1 MQLTHLNGWRAV
13 EAVCRMGTIA
23 RAAEELGVTRAAVA
37 AQLRG
42 LEDRLGRRLFVRR
55 PGGLEPTA
63 ELLAVAAPLTE
74 ALAALARV
82 QETLARSEPGN
93 RVAVSVTQTF
103 AETWLP
109 RHLPDLFSKLGP
121 VDLTLNTTW
130 EVIDL
135 RNSDLH
141 FAIRYMG
148 EAEDGYGALPLFGSG
163 VVPVCTPDFAAR
175 YGLSA
180 ARIDLSGIPIVHI
193 DVPTSDPDWADW
205 GRWGQEMGV
214 TLPQEVEAQPR
225 YTLSG
230 SGVRLAQSGVGL
242 VLGGL
247 SEVFAA
253 LQAGT
258 LIMPFG
264 KKSVLPS
271 LYTHKLIWI
280 RERPLSPLQ
289 RGFRDWISEKAEAD
303 RRLMRQ
309 LFEL

>member
-13 EAVCRMGTIA
+13 EAVCRLGTIA
-23 RAAEELGVTRAAVA
+23 RAAEELGVTRPAVA

-42 LEDRLGRRLFVRR
+42 LEDRLGRALFARR
-55 PGGLEPTA
+55 PGGLEPSA
-63 ELLAVAAPLTE
+63 ELLAVAASLTE
-74 ALAALARV
+74 AMAALARV
-82 QETLARSEPGN
+82 QDTLAGSEPGN

-130 EVIDL
+130 DVVDL
-135 RNSDLH
+135 QSSNLH

-148 EAEDGYGALPLFGSG
+148 EAEDGYEALPLFGSG

-175 YGLSA
+175 YGLGK
-180 ARIDLSGIPIVHI
+180 ARMDLSGIPIVHI

-205 GRWGQEMGV
+205 ARWSTEMGV
-214 TLPQEVEAQPR
+214 ALPQGVEAQPR

-230 SGVRLAQSGVGL
+230 SGVRVAQSGVGL

-264 KKSVLPS
+264 KKSVFPS
-271 LYTHKLIWI
+271 RYKHKLIWL
-280 RERPLSPLQ
+280 RDRRLGPVQ
-289 RGFRDWISEKAEAD
+289 RGFRDWIGEKAEAD

-309 LFEL
+309 LFDL

>member
-1 MQLTHLNGWRAV
+1 MQLSHLNGWRAV
-13 EAVCRMGTIA
+13 EAVCRLGTIA
-23 RAAEELGVTRAAVA
+23 RAAEELGVTRPAVA
-37 AQLRG
+37 AQLRA
-42 LEDRLGRRLFVRR
+42 LEDRLGCTLFARR

-63 ELLAVAAPLTE
+63 ELLAVAASLTE
-74 ALAALARV
+74 AMAALARV
-82 QETLARSEPGN
+82 QDTLAGSEPGN
-93 RVAVSVTQTF
+93 RIAVSVTQTF

-109 RHLPDLFSKLGP
+109 RHLPDLFSKIGP
-121 VDLTLNTTW
+121 VDLSLNTTW
-130 EVIDL
+130 EVVDL
-135 RNSDLH
+135 TRSNLH

-148 EAEDGYGALPLFGSG
+148 EAGEGYEALPLFGSG

-175 YGLSA
+175 YGLSEA
-180 ARIDLSGIPIVHI
+180 KIDLSGIPIVHI

-205 GRWGQEMGV
+205 ARWGAEMGV
-214 TLPQEVEAQPR
+214 ALPQGLEAQPR
-225 YTLSG
+225 YSLSG

-253 LQAGT
+253 LKAGT

-264 KKSVLPS
+264 KKSVFPS

-280 RERPLSPLQ
+280 RGRRLGAVQ
-289 RGFRDWISEKAEAD
+289 RGFRDWIADKAEAD

-309 LFEL
+309 IFDP